1 MMTEF
6 EHVNPE
12 FREEARQPAEERI
25 QRVRVER
32 WITYPRAEFVLSR
45 LSELLT
51 YPPRD
56 RMPCLLLFGATGI
69 GKTKIIRKFI
79 RDHPFRFEVRTG
91 ITTAPVITMQMPP
104 EPDEKSFYE
113 ELLSALQ
120 APVKHG
126 HTAGQLRR
134 SCRDLM
140 GFIGARMLVIDEVH
154 SLLAGTYRQQRVML
168 NTLRFLANDLR
179 IPLVCAGTA
188 DAKRALM
195 TDQQLADRF
204 EAAELSPWRNDELF
218 CRFLATYQAMLPLR
232 KRSDLLAAPVRQSII
247 DLSEGITV
255 RIVRLIESLAIEAIR
270 SGKENIDEESL
281 STIPF
286 PAPLLSMTESKE
298 SPTLT

>member
-1 MMTEF
+1 M
-6 EHVNPE
+6 
-12 FREEARQPAEERI
+12 
-25 QRVRVER
+25 RVER

-140 GFIGARMLVIDEVH
+140 GFMGARMLVIDEVH

-204 EAAELSPWRNDELF
+204 EAAELSPWRNDEPF

-270 SGKENIDEESL
+270 SGKEKIDEESL